1 MFLLRTAFTI
11 VAACGLLLATGPAD
25 AQQKAPETGQSET
38 GQSKPGQ
45 SKPDDRA
52 QSFEGT
58 MTLEIMGRIISRL
71 DKGAKQIRAGYWQF
85 AIERTPVVI
94 VTDKNAG
101 RMRIMVPV
109 ARTSDL
115 TSEDLLRIAQ
125 ANFDSALDSRYAV
138 AQKILWSVFIH
149 PLHELHK
156 NQFITAIGQTVNLA
170 LTYGTTY
177 TSGAL
182 TFGGGD
188 SRDIIRRKLIDD
200 LLKKG
205 QEI

>member
-1 MFLLRTAFTI
+1 MSAVRTMFTI
-11 VAACGLLLATGPAD
+11 FAAGALLLNNAPALTQQATPITGPG
-25 AQQKAPETGQSET
+25 QPEAAE
-38 GQSKPGQ
+38 
-45 SKPDDRA
+45 PDDK
-52 QSFEGT
+52 SPGFEGT
-58 MTLEIMGRIISRL
+58 MTLEKMGQIISRL
-71 DKGAKQIRAGYWQF
+71 DKDAKQAREGYWKLT
-85 AIERTPVVI
+85 IEETPVVI
-94 VTDKNAG
+94 VTDKKAG

-115 TSEDLLRIAQ
+115 TSNDLLRIAQ
-125 ANFDSALDSRYAV
+125 ANFDSALDSRYAI

-149 PLHELHK
+149 PLHELHDR
-156 NQFITAIGQTVNLA
+156 QFISAIGQTVNLA

-188 SRDIIRRKLIDD
+188 SRDILRRQLIDD